1 MDQGVESQIARE
13 IGLCVTGFEMPA
25 HGIDVPA
32 KLRQRGWSHAA
43 TGGNGAGSLH
53 CGAHIVYFQ
62 NIIEID
68 RPHESAPIRD
78 QIDQPRFGQERS
90 EERRVGKE
98 CVSTYRYSWLPY
110 Q

>member
-68 RPHESAPIRD
+68 RPHESAPIRIRTTSPASAKRASAILTGPRLMETA
-78 QIDQPRFGQERS
+78 QIGRAH
-90 EERRVGKE
+90 
-98 CVSTYRYSWLPY
+98 
-110 Q
+110 